1 MTAVAIPF
9 ATRPET
15 DTERALRQPA
25 AEAKE
30 VQMLRVLTLAEL
42 LVMEIPER
50 EVILAPWLLS
60 QCIAMIHAY
69 RGIGKTH
76 VALGIAYAIAT
87 GGAFLAWQAT
97 RARPVLYLDGE
108 MPAAALRDRLAA
120 LVNADDRDFDPA
132 MLRIVT
138 PDVQEGPMPDLA
150 TAEGQASIEAIVGDA
165 ELIVVD
171 NVSTLVRTAERE
183 NDAESWREVGAWS
196 LRMRQRGKSV
206 LFVHHDG
213 KGGQQRGTSK
223 REDTLDAVIQL
234 KHPADYTPEQGA
246 RFEVHFRK
254 QRNSGGDGAKP
265 IEAALSQ
272 GPDGRQLWTYRTL
285 EDSTFDRVVSLA
297 RDGLRIGDIAAE
309 LGINKSNASRHLK
322 RAKATGLFS
331 EVDR

>member
-1 MTAVAIPF
+1 MTAIAF
-9 ATRPET
+9 ATRPERE
-15 DTERALRQPA
+15 DERIRRKPA
-25 AEAKE
+25 ANADSS
-30 VQMLRVLTLAEL
+30 VLRVLTLAEL

-50 EVILAPWLLS
+50 EVILAPWLLTQS
-60 QCIAMIHAY
+60 LSMIHAY

-76 VALGIAYAIAT
+76 VALGVAFAIAT

-97 RARPVLYLDGE
+97 RPRAVLYLDGE

-120 LVNADDRDFDPA
+120 LVQADDREFDPA

-138 PDVQEGPMPDLA
+138 PDVQDGPMPDLA
-150 TAEGQASIEAIVGDA
+150 TDDGQARIDAIVDDA
-165 ELIVVD
+165 ELVVVD
-171 NVSTLVRTAERE
+171 NISTLVRTTERE
-183 NDAESWREVGAWS
+183 NDAESWREVGAWA

-234 KHPADYTPEQGA
+234 KHPADYTPEHGA

-254 QRNSGGDGAKP
+254 QRNAAGDGAQP
-265 IEAALSQ
+265 IEAALAV

-285 EDSTFDRVVSLA
+285 EESTHDRVVSLA
-297 RDGLRIGDIAAE
+297 RDGLRPGDIAAE
-309 LGINKSNASRHLK
+309 LGINKSTISRHL
-322 RAKATGLFS
+322 AKARATGLIS
-331 EVDR
+331 